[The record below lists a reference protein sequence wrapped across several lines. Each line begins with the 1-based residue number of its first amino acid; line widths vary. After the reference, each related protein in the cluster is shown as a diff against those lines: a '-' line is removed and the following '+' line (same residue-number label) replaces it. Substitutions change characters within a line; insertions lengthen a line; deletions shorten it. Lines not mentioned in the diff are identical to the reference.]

1 MDAAILDPSG
11 PNSGDNCRTPLA
23 RRIGRRFDSCTLRAV
38 SPRLALMIGGVAAV
52 VFGLALFVS
61 PESMLAGFGVAAP
74 DTAQVLAR
82 DVGATL
88 IGLGVINW
96 MARNATGDVLRAL
109 LVGNVVVQ
117 ALELLI
123 NAYEIVVGDLPTQAA
138 PGLIIHLVL
147 GAVFVFAM
155 RSLSSRA

>member
-1 MDAAILDPSG
+1 
-11 PNSGDNCRTPLA
+11 
-23 RRIGRRFDSCTLRAV
+23 
-38 SPRLALMIGGVAAV
+38 MIGGVAALL
-52 VFGLALFVS
+52 FGLALFVS

-74 DTAQVLAR
+74 ASTRVLAR

-96 MARNATGDVLRAL
+96 MARNATGAVLRAL

-123 NAYEIVVGDLPTQAA
+123 NGYEIVVGDLPSQAA
-138 PGLIIHLVL
+138 GGLVIHLVI
-147 GAVFVFAM
+147 GAVFVLAM
-155 RSLSSRA
+155 RSTSSRA